1 MAAESGRPQ
10 MPPSTHLPRGAMWLQ
25 SDVRPAPPPAHSIF
39 VLVIFDTFAFLPW
52 CRKMFSDI
60 FCAQIYGIRLGGPTS
75 VPQAAGG
82 GGGGGGRG
90 GGAAGGG
97 GGGGRGGWGGEGG
110 GGWG

>member
-1 MAAESGRPQ
+1 

-75 VPQAAGG
+75 VPQAPRGFAPGPAVYETGRVWAGE
-82 GGGGGGRG
+82 RAASSPSAAP
-90 GGAAGGG
+90 GA
-97 GGGGRGGWGGEGG
+97 
-110 GGWG
+110 